1 MAKAKAKSEWA
12 VREHG
17 AIETLAEN
25 LWWVWGS
32 ISGMSLKRNMTVVR
46 LGSGELVIHNAVAL
60 SEAAMR
66 ELEAFGTPA
75 FLIVPSQYHRIDAAR
90 FKQRYPQLKVY
101 APRNARAGAEQV
113 VAVDGAYEDFPAR
126 DDVRFETPA
135 ALGGLEGVM
144 LVRSSDGTTVVL
156 NDAVFN
162 MDKKRDFLG
171 YLFTTLLGSAPGP
184 RVSRLAKAAIIKDK
198 KGFRAELE
206 RYAAIPDLVRVIVA
220 HEKVA
225 RGADAA
231 TALRTAAT
239 FL

>member
-1 MAKAKAKSEWA
+1 MAKANEW
-12 VREHG
+12 VVLPHG
-17 AIETLAEN
+17 PLEKLAEN
-25 LWWVWGS
+25 VWWVWGS
-32 ISGMSLKRNMTVVR
+32 LSGMSLKRNMTVVR
-46 LGSGELVIHNAVAL
+46 LTTGELVIHNAVAL
-60 SEAAMR
+60 DEAAMKA
-66 ELEAFGTPA
+66 LEAFGTPA
-75 FLIVPSQYHRIDAAR
+75 YLIVPSQYHRLDAAR
-90 FKQRYPQLKVY
+90 FKQRYPQLKVF
-101 APRNARAGAEQV
+101 APRNARSRVEQV
-113 VAVDGAYEDFPAR
+113 VAVDGAYEAFPTL

-156 NDAVFN
+156 NDAMFN
-162 MDKKRDFLG
+162 MDKKQDIPG

-198 KGFRAELE
+198 KAFRADLE
-206 RYAAIPDLVRVIVA
+206 RYAALPDLVRVIVA

-231 TALRTAAT
+231 AALRTAAT